1 MRAVVCPRAPIPP
14 SELVYTTDH
23 PEPEPKEGHVLIR
36 VKAYG
41 LNRSELFTRQG
52 HSPGIQFPRVLG
64 IECVGIVKDA
74 GGGSKWK
81 EGDVVAACMGGMGRQ
96 SDGTWG
102 SLACSITEGRHF
114 NVVQPIRAR
123 LCHRSAVCQRLMSS
137 LYDST
142 FIVRCDCECLGPV
155 YCGMARHAYC

>member
-1 MRAVVCPRAPIPP
+1 MALFRTLMFRRFLSSSQASKMRAVVCPRAPIAP

-23 PEPEPKEGHVLIR
+23 PEPKPKEGHVLIR

-96 SDGTWG
+96 FDGTYLV
-102 SLACSITEGRHF
+102 SPQCMCCE
-114 NVVQPIRAR
+114 RALR
-123 LCHRSAVCQRLMSS
+123 PAALSC
-137 LYDST
+137 
-142 FIVRCDCECLGPV
+142 FG
-155 YCGMARHAYC
+155 G